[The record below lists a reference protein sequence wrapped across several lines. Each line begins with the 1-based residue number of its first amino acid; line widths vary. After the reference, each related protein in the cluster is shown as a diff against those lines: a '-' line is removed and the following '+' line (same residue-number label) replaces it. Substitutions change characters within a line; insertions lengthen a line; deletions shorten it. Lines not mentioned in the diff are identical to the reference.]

1 MGKNPWKSYWLI
13 KKQNKEEIM
22 ATRLLSNIH
31 SLAAKKLKVKFA
43 EILNMWEIKP
53 IAYSFLLVF
62 ILLFYQNSSCI
73 HRTEEYKKR
82 G

>member
-1 MGKNPWKSYWLI
+1 
-13 KKQNKEEIM
+13 M
-22 ATRLLSNIH
+22 ATSLLSNIH

-43 EILNMWEIKP
+43 KILNMWEIKL

-62 ILLFYQNSSCI
+62 ILLFYQNSSSI

-82 G
+82 GD